1 MEPGGP
7 YDQAMSSD
15 YLTCRELVELVTEY
29 FEGSLAARDRE
40 RCEEHILSCPPCRAH
55 LEQMRQTIRLLG
67 SMPEENVS
75 SEAEETLVAAF
86 RRLRRT

>member
-1 MEPGGP
+1 MEPGRP

-15 YLTCRELVELVTEY
+15 YFTCRELVELVTEY
-29 FEGSLAARDRE
+29 FEGALAPRDRE
-40 RCEEHILSCPPCRAH
+40 RFEEHIMSCPPCRAH

-67 SMPEENVS
+67 SMSEESVS

-86 RRLRRT
+86 RGWKRA

>member
-15 YLTCRELVELVTEY
+15 YLTCRELVELVTGY
-29 FEGSLAARDRE
+29 FEGSLASRDRE
-40 RCEEHILSCPPCRAH
+40 RFEEHIMSCPPCRAH

-67 SMPEENVS
+67 SMPEESVS
-75 SEAEETLVAAF
+75 PEVEETLVAA
-86 RRLRRT
+86 LRGWKRA

>member
-1 MEPGGP
+1 MPGGP

-29 FEGSLAARDRE
+29 FEGSLAPRDRE
-40 RCEEHILSCPPCRAH
+40 RFEEHIMSCPPCRAH
-55 LEQMRQTIRLLG
+55 LEQMRETIRLLG
-67 SMPEENVS
+67 SIPEKSVS

-86 RRLRRT
+86 RGWKRA